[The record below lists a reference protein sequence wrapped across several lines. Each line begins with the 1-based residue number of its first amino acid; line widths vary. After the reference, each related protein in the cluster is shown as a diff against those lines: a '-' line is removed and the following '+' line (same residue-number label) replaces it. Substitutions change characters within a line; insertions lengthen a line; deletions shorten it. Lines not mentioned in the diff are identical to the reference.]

1 MNDLVEDIYKALE
14 PLSDGKSIAL
24 SEEDIEDFG
33 ENIKK
38 VMSSWANPIKRDTE
52 FSIRMSNVGIHPRK
66 LWYDSKY
73 KYTREIN
80 KIKPSTQI
88 KFLYGHILEE
98 LVLLLVRL
106 SGHNIS
112 AEQKE
117 VVVDGVTGH
126 LDCIIDNEVVDIK
139 TASGFAFHKF
149 KNGTLR
155 EDDPF
160 GYLGQLAGYEEAEG
174 TENGGFLVLNK
185 ESGELCLYCPEDLDK
200 PNIINKIKKIRTALK
215 KDAPPVEYCYDTI
228 PEGQKGN
235 EKIHKNCGWCP
246 YKYECFK
253 DSNDGEGLRI
263 FKYAKG
269 NTYLTKVVVT
279 PKVPEVTNEF
289 QTL

>member
-1 MNDLVEDIYKALE
+1 
-14 PLSDGKSIAL
+14 
-24 SEEDIEDFG
+24 
-33 ENIKK
+33 
-38 VMSSWANPIKRDTE
+38 MSSWANPIKRDTE

-73 KYTREIN
+73 KYTREVN

-139 TASGFAFHKF
+139 TASGFAFYKF

-215 KDAPPVEYCYDTI
+215 KDAPPAEYCYDTV

-269 NTYLTKVVVT
+269 NTYLTKVVIA
-279 PKVPEVTNEF
+279 PRVPEVTNEC
-289 QTL
+289 QAM

>member
-38 VMSSWANPIKRDTE
+38 VMSSWARPVERNKK
-52 FSIRMSNVGIHPRK
+52 FSVRMSNIGIPIRK

-73 KYTREIN
+73 KDTKEES
-80 KIKPSTQI
+80 KIRPSTHI

-106 SGHNIS
+106 SGHNITG
-112 AEQKE
+112 EQKE

-149 KNGTLR
+149 KNGTLG

-185 ESGELCLYCPEDLDK
+185 ESGELCLHLPEDLDK
-200 PNIINKIKKIRTALK
+200 PNIINKIKEIKEALK
-215 KDAPPVEYCYDTI
+215 KDSPPEKLCYSTM

-235 EKIHKNCGWCP
+235 EKIHKNCGWCD
-246 YKYECFK
+246 YKYKCFK
-253 DSNDGEGLRI
+253 DSNSGEGLRT
-263 FKYAKG
+263 FKYARG
-269 NTYLTKVVVT
+269 YTYLTKVVAT
-279 PKVPEVTNEF
+279 PNVPEITDELQAV
-289 QTL
+289 